1 MNSMFSGA
9 TAFNISLCGGSW
21 VFSRATKAGMFH
33 SNGPNAGIATV
44 PCSCQAG
51 TIYASTTGDC
61 TPCPRGKYQDEV
73 GKKFTVCTKLCSIGK
88 YGEKQGL
95 KSDEECSKCSAGRWS
110 DQEGLR
116 FDSECTACVGGK
128 YSVAGSGQTS
138 ASVCKSCIGGKYS
151 DAAVGQTAET
161 TCEECARG
169 KYSDDGPA
177 QTSASVCKSCAGKSF
192 SLLWTILFSPFDRP
206 LTHKSIFNIVYFLL
220 NILGG
225 KYSDDGPAQ
234 TSDSVCK
241 SCAGGKYSDAGIGQI
256 AETTCKECAGGKYS
270 DAGPAQTTCKACAGG
285 KYSNSGPGQTSID
298 VCNDCTAGRYSAQ
311 KGLTSNEQCEK
322 CPRGKHSNAV
332 GATSSNTCSICSAG
346 KYAQVIGLAEC
357 KNCEPGRYLKRR
369 AVPSAEDHEAKDK
382 CLVCRQDEYQPLSG
396 MSECKVCRSGLVIED
411 LKTPGLHDEDSDCY
425 EKGAVPPCEDGKG
438 RSTND
443 DDGGSEG
450 GCDDCPAG
458 KYANDERCVFC
469 PSGFT
474 NPVVGQTKCK
484 TCAAP
489 ANDDMV
495 LTSCAVPG
503 FAVQSSSSP
512 LKLSSVPSTFQL
524 LLTSATATSSSSN
537 DGTNEASVI
546 NIDESR
552 TNIGEEDIPS
562 NIKLPLYSVFTTF
575 AVTTVAAHRFFPT
588 SWKRADLLFAGDH
601 FINDSVRSIFSFV
614 FAI

>member
-1 MNSMFSGA
+1 MVCA
-9 TAFNISLCGGSW
+9 
-21 VFSRATKAGMFH
+21 AG
-33 SNGPNAGIATV
+33 
-44 PCSCQAG
+44 Q
-51 TIYASTTGDC
+51 YADSTTGSAAC
-61 TPCPRGKYQDEV
+61 ENCEAGR
-73 GKKFTVCTKLCSIGK
+73 F
-88 YGEKQGL
+88 L
-95 KSDEECSKCSAGRWS
+95 KST
-110 DQEGLR
+110 
-116 FDSECTACVGGK
+116 TA
-128 YSVAGSGQTS
+128 
-138 ASVCKSCIGGKYS
+138 
-151 DAAVGQTAET
+151 
-161 TCEECARG
+161 
-169 KYSDDGPA
+169 
-177 QTSASVCKSCAGKSF
+177 F
-192 SLLWTILFSPFDRP
+192 
-206 LTHKSIFNIVYFLL
+206 
-220 NILGG
+220 
-225 KYSDDGPAQ
+225 
-234 TSDSVCK
+234 
-241 SCAGGKYSDAGIGQI
+241 
-256 AETTCKECAGGKYS
+256 
-270 DAGPAQTTCKACAGG
+270 
-285 KYSNSGPGQTSID
+285 
-298 VCNDCTAGRYSAQ
+298 
-311 KGLTSNEQCEK
+311 
-322 CPRGKHSNAV
+322 
-332 GATSSNTCSICSAG
+332 
-346 KYAQVIGLAEC
+346 
-357 KNCEPGRYLKRR
+357 
-369 AVPSAEDHEAKDK
+369 PSAADHAAKDK

-411 LKTPGLHDEDSDCY
+411 LKTPGLHDEESDCY

-469 PSGFT
+469 PSGFA